1 MTLLEQI
8 RENAKKANKRV
19 VLPEGEEERTL
30 KAADTILGEG
40 IAQLV
45 LIGNPETIK
54 AEADKLGL
62 KNIAKAQIVDTK
74 TYAFSTVIPFAL
86 RISAIISAYCCFLA

>member
-8 RENAKKANKRV
+8 RDNAKKVGKRI

-30 KAADTILGEG
+30 KAADVILGEG

-45 LIGNPETIK
+45 LIGNPDTIAK
-54 AEADKLGL
+54 EAEKFGL
-62 KNIAKAQIVDTK
+62 KNI
-74 TYAFSTVIPFAL
+74 
-86 RISAIISAYCCFLA
+86 

>member
-8 RENAKKANKRV
+8 RENAKKAGKRI

-30 KAADTILGEG
+30 KAADVILGEG

-45 LIGNPETIK
+45 LIGNPDTIAK
-54 AEADKLGL
+54 EAEKFGL
-62 KNIAKAQIVDTK
+62 KNISKATIVDTK
-74 TYAFSTVIPFAL
+74 TCEKRQATPNSWRKSAPL
-86 RISAIISAYCCFLA
+86 RV